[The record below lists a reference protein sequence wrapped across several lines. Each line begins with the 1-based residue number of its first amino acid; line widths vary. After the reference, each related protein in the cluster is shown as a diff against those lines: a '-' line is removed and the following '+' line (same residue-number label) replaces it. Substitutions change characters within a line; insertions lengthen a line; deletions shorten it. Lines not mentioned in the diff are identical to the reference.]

1 MTETTGSG
9 PRLAA
14 GSARSSV
21 RERLRSLL
29 SAWVNINVE
38 ICRAIT
44 PRHIADTS
52 AFAQFRAAFL
62 NAVLEL
68 EPGTVVD
75 LGAGKHWHHNP
86 AVKRL
91 AGFKLVGVDI
101 ELAEMAQNTMLDE
114 RIQCDVTKTIDLPP
128 GSADLVTV
136 RSGVEHFADNEAF
149 LRNLHALLRPGG
161 RAVLLFP
168 GRYAPFVLI
177 NRMLPRR
184 VARAALHLLVPGSEG
199 VLGFP
204 AYYDRTTARQFSKV
218 AQKAG
223 FSVVRC
229 SCTYYSSMYFR
240 FFAPLFALSLLLD
253 HLRHVLAI
261 KELASFYLFVLE
273 KQGAR
278 SSAGS

>member
-9 PRLAA
+9 SRLAR
-14 GSARSSV
+14 GSTRFSL
-21 RERLRSLL
+21 RERLRSAS
-29 SAWVNINVE
+29 SAWVEFNIA

-44 PRHIADTS
+44 PRHIAEGS
-52 AFAQFRAAFL
+52 VFAQFRAAFL
-62 NAVLEL
+62 DAVLDL
-68 EPGTVVD
+68 QPRTVVD
-75 LGAGKHWHHNP
+75 LGAGKHWHHKP

-91 AGFKLVGVDI
+91 AGFKLIGVDI
-101 ELAEMAQNTMLDE
+101 DAAEMAQNAMLDE
-114 RIQCDVTKTIDLPP
+114 RVEADVTKSIGLPP

-136 RSGVEHFADNEAF
+136 RSGVEHFADNESF

-168 GRYAPFVLI
+168 GRYAPFVLL

-184 VARAALHLLVPGSEG
+184 VARAALRWLVPGSEG

-204 AYYDRTTARQFSKV
+204 AYYDRTTARQFSKL
-218 AQKAG
+218 AEQAG
-223 FSVVRC
+223 FRVARC
-229 SCTYYSSMYFR
+229 SCSYYASMYFR
-240 FFAPLFALSLLLD
+240 FFAPLYVLSLLLD

-273 KQGAR
+273 KQDSRTSTR
-278 SSAGS
+278 S